1 MLRDFS
7 IQQAISFLFLVS
19 LLVFSRL
26 FVLITSRNSTEVTE
40 FFLLGFGVQYEFQY
54 FLFTVFLV
62 IYGTSRVG
70 IIGMILLIKIDSRL
84 QTPMYFFL
92 QHLAFVDICFTS
104 VVTPKMMQNFI
115 IENKSISFKGC
126 VVQLLVYTTFV
137 TGDCYLLAATAVDHY
152 VAVCN
157 PLHYPT
163 IMSRRVCIQLVAG
176 SYIMGS
182 IMHLCTQ
189 VLHFHW
195 PFARVILSITFSA
208 MSLQFL
214 PFHAPT
220 LTSTSC
226 YLLSLWDLT

>member
-62 IYGTSRVG
+62 IYGTSMVG

-92 QHLAFVDICFTS
+92 QHLAFVDICFIS

-115 IENKSISFKGC
+115 IEIN
-126 VVQLLVYTTFV
+126 LLIIVLIV
-137 TGDCYLLAATAVDHY
+137 LLLKELNLLIVLMVRLQYLFQIKL
-152 VAVCN
+152 N
-157 PLHYPT
+157 
-163 IMSRRVCIQLVAG
+163 
-176 SYIMGS
+176 
-182 IMHLCTQ
+182 
-189 VLHFHW
+189 
-195 PFARVILSITFSA
+195 
-208 MSLQFL
+208 FL
-214 PFHAPT
+214 KIEMI
-220 LTSTSC
+220 
-226 YLLSLWDLT
+226 